1 MKKGI
6 RDSKWV
12 YMLLS
17 VVLAVAFWLYVR
29 AEKDPT
35 DSSWLY
41 NIPVELVGSSV
52 LTKQGL
58 TVSELSAE
66 TVNIRVE
73 APTSVVSNLIR
84 NREDISVTL
93 DVSRC
98 VEGENKLLYTTNFP
112 KNINVES
119 VVTTDQEP
127 SSITVTVEKLYTS
140 TFNIE
145 FQFKGKVADGYQV
158 GTAAISPETVVI
170 SGSMEHV
177 SQVAKVVAILDDNDL
192 DERFAGDLPLT
203 LLDANG
209 NVLTDLDVTM
219 DATSAYVVLPVV
231 VVKELDF
238 AVNFLPGGGA
248 TTDDITYEIEP
259 SSISVAGPEEE
270 VQDLT
275 KLYLGSVDL
284 SRVVGTNSFTFPV
297 DLDPALEN
305 ISGITSVT
313 VTVTVKGLATRS
325 LEVDNISLTNVPSG
339 YTATSATQSRTIII
353 RGKEQDLE
361 KIDASQ
367 LRIVADLSGYTS
379 VGTYSVP
386 VKVYLDTSST
396 VGVIGDYSISVNI
409 KR

>member
-1 MKKGI
+1 
-6 RDSKWV
+6 
-12 YMLLS
+12 
-17 VVLAVAFWLYVR
+17 
-29 AEKDPT
+29 
-35 DSSWLY
+35 
-41 NIPVELVGSSV
+41 
-52 LTKQGL
+52 
-58 TVSELSAE
+58 
-66 TVNIRVE
+66 
-73 APTSVVSNLIR
+73 
-84 NREDISVTL
+84 
-93 DVSRC
+93 
-98 VEGENKLLYTTNFP
+98 
-112 KNINVES
+112 
-119 VVTTDQEP
+119 
-127 SSITVTVEKLYTS
+127 
-140 TFNIE
+140 
-145 FQFKGKVADGYQV
+145 
-158 GTAAISPETVVI
+158 
-170 SGSMEHV
+170 
-177 SQVAKVVAILDDNDL
+177 
-192 DERFAGDLPLT
+192 
-203 LLDANG
+203 
-209 NVLTDLDVTM
+209 M

-259 SSISVAGPEEE
+259 SSISVAGPEDE

-325 LEVDNISLTNVPSG
+325 LEVDNISLINVPSG